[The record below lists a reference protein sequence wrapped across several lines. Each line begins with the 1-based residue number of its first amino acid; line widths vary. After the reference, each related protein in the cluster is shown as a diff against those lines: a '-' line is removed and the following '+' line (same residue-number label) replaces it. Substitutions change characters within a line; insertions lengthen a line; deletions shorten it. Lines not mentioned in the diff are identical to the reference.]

1 MDRSQRTCHAEVEE
15 VIFGI
20 ADEIFVQGTVKPT
33 DVRFLVVNCSVY
45 SPVPSL
51 AAMVVNKY
59 KMRQDVHVFNLGGMG
74 CSAGLIALDLA
85 RRLLQV
91 RYNSYALV
99 VSMMALSGM
108 LIYPPGNKRS
118 MMVGNCL
125 FQTGASAVLLSN
137 HRGNFILLVN

>member
-1 MDRSQRTCHAEVEE
+1 
-15 VIFGI
+15 
-20 ADEIFVQGTVKPT
+20 
-33 DVRFLVVNCSVY
+33 
-45 SPVPSL
+45 
-51 AAMVVNKY
+51 MVVNVY
-59 KMRQDVHVFNLGGMG
+59 KMREDVEVFNLGGMG

-91 RYNSYALV
+91 RDNSYALA

-108 LIYPPGNKRS
+108 LIHPGNKRS

-137 HRGNFILLVN
+137 RRGNFILLVN